1 MTFTYGGDPLNSNR
15 DAVRLMIQDTSTGP
29 QELSDNEIAWLIA
42 SHPDNWFAAS
52 AGATMKAGKFAADAQ
67 VDSLKVGDLSIAEGD
82 ALGARG
88 REFRNLAK
96 ELKLIALR
104 RGVKPAVGGISIAQ
118 KETDL
123 SDTDWD
129 RPEFVIGQNDFDG
142 ANTTG
147 VFVR

>member
-1 MTFTYGGDPLNSNR
+1 MTFTYSGDPLNSNR
-15 DAVRLMIQDTSTGP
+15 DAVRLMINDTSTGA

-52 AGATMKAGKFAADAQ
+52 AGAMMKANKFAALANAKQ
-67 VDSLKVGDLSIAEGD
+67 VGDLRIDDSD
-82 ALGARG
+82 GARG
-88 REFRNLAK
+88 REFRLLSE
-96 ELKLIALR
+96 ELRNIALR
-104 RGVKPAVGGISIAQ
+104 RGIKPAVGGISISQ

-142 ANTTG
+142 ENSTG